1 MKSSRVSEG
10 ASGKMA
16 AKGCDDAYLTIT
28 GRTLK
33 KLETDLSRHYEN
45 PEEPEAVHDVRVDI
59 RVLTSILY
67 LFLPLI
73 KESSYETADRML
85 KDTIGAF
92 GDKRESDMLVK
103 SLRDFVR
110 EHPEHGGKAEE
121 AIEMVR
127 AGSLPRR
134 EDRELIQEKMKVIR
148 DMMVSLELTDEAKGD
163 AHFDTFAKERLCSM
177 LQGLRSGASQSFGK
191 KRRIHKYRIEVK
203 KALYSLELA
212 EEDRDLGGA
221 IWRARLKAVQD
232 TAGSIHDAEVN
243 MKLAGELNV
252 EDREFCGEFMEFLE
266 KRIEAGR
273 ERFMFLMKEIERME
287 AIGG

>member
-10 ASGKMA
+10 MA

-33 KLETDLSRHYEN
+33 KLETDLSRHFEN

-73 KESSYETADRML
+73 KVSSYETADRML

-92 GDKRESDMLVK
+92 GEKRESDMLVK

-110 EHPEHGGKAEE
+110 EHPEHGDKAEE
-121 AIEMVR
+121 AIELVR
-127 AGSLPRR
+127 AGSLPRKA
-134 EDRELIQEKMKVIR
+134 DRELIQEKVNLIR
-148 DMMVSLELTDEAKGD
+148 DMMVSMELTDD
-163 AHFDTFAKERLCSM
+163 NAHFDTFAKERLGSM

-191 KRRIHKYRIEVK
+191 KRKIHKYRIEVK

-212 EEDRDLGGA
+212 EEDRDFGGA
-221 IWRARLKAVQD
+221 VWRARLKAVQD

-252 EDREFCGEFMEFLE
+252 KDRKFYGEFMEFLE

-273 ERFMFLMKEIERME
+273 ERFMFLTKEIERME
-287 AIGG
+287 PKVRLK